1 VPAYERAGFQPPA
14 PVVRAR
20 VVGPTGSHAD
30 VPLVID
36 SGADVSVVP
45 LGAASAVGAP
55 ITRSTTAIQFLAGE
69 EIVLDQADLAVEFL
83 RYRFR
88 GAFLVV
94 DSTYGIVGRN
104 ILNALRLTLDGPEL
118 EWSAE

>member
-1 VPAYERAGFQPPA
+1 MAGFQPPA
-14 PVVRAR
+14 PVIRVL
-20 VVGPTGSHAD
+20 VVGPAGSHAD

-118 EWSAE
+118 EWSAD